1 MNETVML
8 IRVNNYATSYIFGL
22 SGVNYQGCVTKFNI
36 NIADVEMVMFIQL
49 LSDVKREDYVCVT
62 SLNGLNN
69 RKVRWWFV
77 LFGQASQR
85 ELVSTGH
92 D

>member
-36 NIADVEMVMFIQL
+36 NIADV
-49 LSDVKREDYVCVT
+49 DVYTVIVRCKKR
-62 SLNGLNN
+62 GLCLCD
-69 RKVRWWFV
+69 F
-77 LFGQASQR
+77 SQWS
-85 ELVSTGH
+85 E
-92 D
+92 